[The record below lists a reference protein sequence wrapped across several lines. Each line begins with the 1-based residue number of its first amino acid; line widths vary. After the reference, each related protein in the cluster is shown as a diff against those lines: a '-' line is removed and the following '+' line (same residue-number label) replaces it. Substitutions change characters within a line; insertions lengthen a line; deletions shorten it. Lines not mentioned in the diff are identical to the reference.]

1 MRSCQPSVGL
11 KILTRLEK
19 FIYCTKAYST
29 AGWNW
34 TYGTIAFPCI
44 NSSLP
49 EPWRIGF
56 FTFMISWL
64 DLWPPLHLPVEVYKI
79 GTCRNV
85 PSIVTTQ
92 PPAPIPD
99 LGTYNFRDWG
109 ARLEA
114 SSSGLSRF
122 FWSRRE
128 FFGGSFAWGR
138 PRQNFDKPSKAMTSR
153 VDSLLRSKKNLKK

>member
-1 MRSCQPSVGL
+1 
-11 KILTRLEK
+11 
-19 FIYCTKAYST
+19 
-29 AGWNW
+29 
-34 TYGTIAFPCI
+34 
-44 NSSLP
+44 
-49 EPWRIGF
+49 
-56 FTFMISWL
+56 MISWL

-128 FFGGSFAWGR
+128 FFGASFAWGR
-138 PRQNFDKPSKAMTSR
+138 LRPNFDKPSMVMTSR
-153 VDSLLRSKKNLKK
+153 VDSLLRSKKNLKNNFIVIWYKVYQGAASKSWSEHTTCTWRAASKNWSKYTTDKSQKS